1 MIIRVEL
8 KISKQSS
15 NWFYIFYHYKNTF
28 KLGLVVQA
36 CNPSYLRGEDRR
48 IMVQGQGM
56 RPYLKNNQ
64 SIKELEEWLK
74 W

>member
-48 IMVQGQGM
+48 IENSRLAWAIVA
-56 RPYLKNNQ
+56 RSPYLKNK
-64 SIKELEEWLK
+64 IKNG
-74 W
+74 